1 MLLDIDSVFYKAVY
15 KCVSFSDIREI
26 VKESKDQDTRLY
38 YESEVTRVAISRVY
52 KKVHE
57 ITQYIEENFCEL
69 YRVEMFMTTCT
80 NNFRNEIEPNYKK
93 SRKGNSR
100 VRDVREFF
108 KGNNVEYS
116 DTLEADDLIANRA
129 RELGKDNCL
138 IASIDKDLKQIG
150 GNYWSFYTKSTID
163 DRGFRVSEYKQKEP
177 IFISEEEADKFLWS
191 QMLIGDNVD
200 DIKGI
205 KGIGVKRADKLLRD
219 ATNNFIAVARE
230 YIKKGEKDRFYTNLR
245 LLTLGD

>member
-15 KCVSFSDIREI
+15 KCVSISDIKDI
-26 VKESKDQDTRLY
+26 IKESNGIDTRAY
-38 YESEVTRVAISRVY
+38 YESEVTRKAITRVY

-57 ITQYIEENFCEL
+57 LTEYVEENFCEL

-80 NNFRNEIEPNYKK
+80 NNFRNELEPNYKK
-93 SRKGNSR
+93 SRKGNKY
-100 VRDVREFF
+100 VREVREFF
-108 KGNNVEYS
+108 KNNNVEYS

-129 RELGKDNCL
+129 KELGKGNYL

-150 GNYWSFYTKSTID
+150 GNYWSFYTMSYKD
-163 DRGFRVSEYKQKEP
+163 DKGFKHTEYKQKE
-177 IFISEEEADKFLWS
+177 IEFISDEDADRFLWS

-245 LLTLGD
+245 LLSLGD